1 MSLFAKR
8 AAPVTAAE
16 LIPPRAPAMQTG
28 TVMVTNDTALR
39 HSAVWAC
46 LRLRAN
52 LVSTMPVDV
61 FRKVGGINV
70 EVPPSPI
77 LVQPGGER
85 VGIKEWLYSTQF
97 DLDRAGNVFGLITE
111 RTGFGLPGRID
122 LVPVSDVGVRIKDNE
137 VVGYRIG
144 PKEYPPDQ
152 VWHEKQYTV
161 AGLHVGLSPIAY
173 AAWSIGE
180 YLSIQDF
187 ALSWFGGGGI
197 PSGVLK
203 NEEKTLDPREIA
215 TIKTRF
221 KTAISNRDLFVTGK
235 DWTYSMIQAEEAGSQ
250 WVDAKQFG
258 IADAARFFDCPADLI
273 DAALQ
278 SGGDITYQNITQRNL
293 EFLILHLDPALRR
306 REDALTR
313 LIPEPRFVKLN
324 RGVLL
329 EMDPKSQADLFKLGV
344 DSRTLAPSEAR
355 AMLDR
360 PPFTEDQLAEFDR
373 LFGAPRTNPA
383 PAANPAAATAV
394 PAEVA

>member
-8 AAPVTAAE
+8 AVMTTAAD
-16 LIPPRAPAMQTG
+16 LIPPRTPVMTAG
-28 TVMVTNDTALR
+28 TVTVTNDTALR

-61 FRKVGGINV
+61 YRKVGGINV

-97 DLDRAGNVFGLITE
+97 DLDRAGNAFGLVTE
-111 RTGFGLPGRID
+111 RSGFGLPARID
-122 LVPVSDVGVRIKDNE
+122 LVPVSDVGVRVKDNE

-144 PKEYPPDQ
+144 AKEYSPAD

-161 AGLHVGLSPIAY
+161 SGLHVGLSPIAY

-180 YLSIQDF
+180 YLSIQEF
-187 ALSWFGGGGI
+187 ALGWFGGGGI
-197 PSGVLK
+197 PSGVLR
-203 NEEKTLDPREIA
+203 NEAKTLEPREIDTVKA
-215 TIKTRF
+215 RF
-221 KTAISNRDLFVTGK
+221 KTAIANRDLFVTGN

-258 IADAARFFDCPADLI
+258 VVDAARFFDVPAEMI
-273 DAALQ
+273 DGAVDS
-278 SGGDITYQNITQRNL
+278 SGNITYANITQHNL
-293 EFLILHLDPALRR
+293 ELLILHLDPALRR

-329 EMDPKSQADLFKLGV
+329 EMDPKSRADLFAV
-344 DSRTLAPSEAR
+344 MVESRQLAPSEAR
-355 AMLDR
+355 AMEDR
-360 PPFTEDQLAEFDR
+360 APFTDAQLGEFDR
-373 LFGAPRTNPA
+373 LFGAPRTNPT
-383 PAANPAAATAV
+383 PAKA